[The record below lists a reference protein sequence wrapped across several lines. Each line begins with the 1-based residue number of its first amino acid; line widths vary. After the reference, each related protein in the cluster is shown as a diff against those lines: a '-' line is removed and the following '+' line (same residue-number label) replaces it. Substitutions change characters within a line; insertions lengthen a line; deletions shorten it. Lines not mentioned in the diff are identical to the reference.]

1 MYTKKQI
8 RETREKFGRLSE
20 AMMLVANEEERKAK
34 KAKAEKKA
42 SKKNI

>member
-8 RETREKFGRLSE
+8 RETRERFGRLSE
-20 AMMLVANEEERKAK
+20 AMMLAANEKEREAK
-34 KAKAEKKA
+34 KAKAEKKV